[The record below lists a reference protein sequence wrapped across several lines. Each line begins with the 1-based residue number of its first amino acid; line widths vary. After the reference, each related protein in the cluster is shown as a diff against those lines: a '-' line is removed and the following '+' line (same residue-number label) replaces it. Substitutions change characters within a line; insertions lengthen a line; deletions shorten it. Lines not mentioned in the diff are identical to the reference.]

1 MNRFKPEQLEHLRTH
16 ASLPQRAPSIQR
28 LVSELSLSHE
38 DAELV
43 RMIWKNPLRPQI
55 RAIRSVYED
64 SHNPWFTSQT
74 FPKTYRWIRACYH
87 APQPRE
93 VRMELIR
100 ELLDY
105 YAVETVFARR
115 YDRSLRDYVG
125 TDLPTHD
132 YLNAGDCYVA
142 TLYRRC
148 GSNDLR
154 IGCLADLVA

>member
-1 MNRFKPEQLEHLRTH
+1 
-16 ASLPQRAPSIQR
+16 
-28 LVSELSLSHE
+28 
-38 DAELV
+38 
-43 RMIWKNPLRPQI
+43 
-55 RAIRSVYED
+55 
-64 SHNPWFTSQT
+64 
-74 FPKTYRWIRACYH
+74 
-87 APQPRE
+87 
-93 VRMELIR
+93 MELIR